1 MEKCK
6 ICANQ
11 NTAWRK
17 RCEHK
22 VVPGL
27 EQFDFYQEQKESEGD
42 DGKQ

>member
-11 NTAWRK
+11 NTAWCK
-17 RCEHK
+17 GCEQK
-22 VVPGL
+22 VPGL
-27 EQFDFYQEQKESEGD
+27 EQFDFFQEQKESEGD

>member
-11 NTAWRK
+11 NTAWCK
-17 RCEHK
+17 GCEHR
-22 VVPGL
+22 VPGL
-27 EQFDFYQEQKESEGD
+27 EQFDFFQEQKESEGD